1 MKLQG
6 SVVFVTGGASGL
18 GEAVVRR
25 AIADGAKGVTI
36 VDLAEDKA
44 NALAAELGDR
54 VLVVKTDISKED
66 QVSAAVA
73 ATIANFGCLDVTV
86 SCAGVPI
93 AERTLDREGQP
104 ASLPNYAKV
113 IGINL
118 IGTFDVVRQT
128 ASAMAKNEPNE
139 EGERGVVIMTASIA
153 AFDGQ
158 VGQAAY
164 SASKGGLVGM
174 TLPLSRDLAPTGI
187 RVMTI
192 APGLLDTPIYSFAPP
207 ALKEQLSKTP
217 VFPTRWGRPDE
228 FAKLVAA
235 IIDNAYLNGEVIRL
249 DAAVRLPPK

>member
-1 MKLQG
+1 MQLQDA
-6 SVVFVTGGASGL
+6 VVFVTGGASGL

-36 VDLAEDKA
+36 VDLSEDKA
-44 NALAAELGDR
+44 NALNAELGDR

-66 QVSAAVA
+66 QVAAAVA
-73 ATIANFGCLDVTV
+73 ATVAKFGCLDITV
-86 SCAGVPI
+86 SCAGI
-93 AERTLDREGQP
+93 ALAQRTLDREGQP
-104 ASLPNYAKV
+104 APLPNYAKV
-113 IGINL
+113 IGVNL

-192 APGLLDTPIYSFAPP
+192 APGLLDTPIYLFAPP
-207 ALKEQLSKTP
+207 GLKEQLSKTP
-217 VFPTRWGRPDE
+217 VFPKRLGRPDE

-235 IIDNAYLNGEVIRL
+235 IIDNSYLNGEVIRL

>member
-1 MKLQG
+1 MQVQG

-36 VDLAEDKA
+36 ADLAEDKA
-44 NALAAELGDR
+44 NALAAELGDQ

-66 QVSAAVA
+66 QVAAAVA
-73 ATIANFGCLDVTV
+73 ATVAKFGRLDVTV
-86 SCAGVPI
+86 SCAGIAI

-104 ASLPNYAKV
+104 APLPNYAKV

-139 EGERGVVIMTASIA
+139 EGERGVVIMTASVA

-192 APGLLDTPIYSFAPP
+192 APGLLDTPFIH
-207 ALKEQLSKTP
+207 LH
-217 VFPTRWGRPDE
+217 RHR
-228 FAKLVAA
+228 
-235 IIDNAYLNGEVIRL
+235 
-249 DAAVRLPPK
+249 

>member
-1 MKLQG
+1 M
-6 SVVFVTGGASGL
+6 
-18 GEAVVRR
+18 
-25 AIADGAKGVTI
+25 
-36 VDLAEDKA
+36 
-44 NALAAELGDR
+44 
-54 VLVVKTDISKED
+54 
-66 QVSAAVA
+66 
-73 ATIANFGCLDVTV
+73 TV

-192 APGLLDTPIYSFAPP
+192 APGLLDTPIYLFAPP
-207 ALKEQLSKTP
+207 GLKEQLSKTP
-217 VFPTRWGRPDE
+217 VFPKRLGRPDE